1 MQFLSW
7 LRVGK
12 RFQGHA
18 SGRGCGAPRPRAT
31 FRPRLEAL
39 EGRDVPST
47 LIVMNNLDSGPGSL
61 RAEIAAAHSGDLID
75 LSGRSGQTIALT
87 GGELVL
93 NKSVTIQGPS
103 ALLAPVTISGDSA
116 SRVFEVDGS
125 STTVA
130 LSNLKVI
137 DGTGVANN
145 AASAGAT
152 DGQGGAIWNGGTLT
166 VTACT
171 LSDNTAYHTSL
182 PVALGGAIYNAGTL
196 TVSASTVSNNSVG
209 IMSFEITVGGN
220 GGAIYNAATLEVSNS
235 ILSNNTANGFGGT
248 EGGYGGGLCN
258 AYKAS
263 APVTTDSSLTGNV
276 AHGDG
281 GGISNDGSL
290 TLSGTTVSGNT
301 TNGRGGGIFNDQKGH
316 LAIQSK
322 SSVVNNGLYDLY
334 NLGVL
339 SESKDS
345 TVGLIVT

>member
-1 MQFLSW
+1 
-7 LRVGK
+7 V
-12 RFQGHA
+12 
-18 SGRGCGAPRPRAT
+18 
-31 FRPRLEAL
+31 EAL
-39 EGRDVPST
+39 EERDVPST

-61 RAEIAAAHSGDLID
+61 RADIAAAHSGDIID
-75 LSGRSGQTIALT
+75 LSGLGGQTIALT
-87 GGELVL
+87 SGELVL
-93 NKSVTIQGPS
+93 NKSLTIQGPS
-103 ALLAPVTISGDSA
+103 APLAPVTISGDSA

-125 STTVA
+125 STSVT

-152 DGQGGAIWNGGTLT
+152 DGQGGAIWNAGTLT

-220 GGAIYNAATLEVSNS
+220 GGAIYNAATLKVSNS

-248 EGGYGGGLCN
+248 EGGYGGGIFN
-258 AYKAS
+258 ASKAS
-263 APVTTDSSLTGNV
+263 AIVTGGSLTGNV

-281 GGISNDGSL
+281 GGISNDGTMTL
-290 TLSGTTVSGNT
+290 TGVTVSGNS

-316 LAIQSK
+316 LAIQAK
-322 SSVVNNGLYDLY
+322 SSVVNNGPYDLY

-339 SESKDS
+339 SISKDS